1 MDGTEYEGEER
12 VIEIKSFLKSLP
24 DKIKLYRIL
33 VLNDIGEINLD
44 EPGSHYTLNPK
55 QLEESYNILT
65 GHGTEYFMLTVLA
78 DRELVD
84 IDETIVNNIL
94 YPNEE
99 EITLKHKGKGS
110 KVVKIKKIR

>member
-1 MDGTEYEGEER
+1 
-12 VIEIKSFLKSLP
+12 
-24 DKIKLYRIL
+24 
-33 VLNDIGEINLD
+33 
-44 EPGSHYTLNPK
+44 
-55 QLEESYNILT
+55 
-65 GHGTEYFMLTVLA
+65 MLTVLA

-110 KVVKIKKIR
+110 KVTKIKKIR